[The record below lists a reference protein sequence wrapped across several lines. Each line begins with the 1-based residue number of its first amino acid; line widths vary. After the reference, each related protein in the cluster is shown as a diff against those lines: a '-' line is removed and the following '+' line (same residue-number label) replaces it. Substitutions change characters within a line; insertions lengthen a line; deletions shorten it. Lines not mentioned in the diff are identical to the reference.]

1 LPQVLGN
8 IKIEKM
14 SFKNNISSLKGA
26 FCMLIA
32 LLAICFTSCD
42 KNDVV
47 EQQPTK
53 AMELLYIES
62 KGLPETSADSI
73 TSFAKK
79 FCAHMNKNVEDQY
92 DEFYQP
98 TVDNMVYAAS
108 VFGYKLTVNVGVSI
122 KINDE
127 WDGEIVINF

>member
-1 LPQVLGN
+1 
-8 IKIEKM
+8 
-14 SFKNNISSLKGA
+14 
-26 FCMLIA
+26 
-32 LLAICFTSCD
+32 
-42 KNDVV
+42 
-47 EQQPTK
+47 
-53 AMELLYIES
+53 
-62 KGLPETSADSI
+62 
-73 TSFAKK
+73 
-79 FCAHMNKNVEDQY
+79 MNKNVEDQY